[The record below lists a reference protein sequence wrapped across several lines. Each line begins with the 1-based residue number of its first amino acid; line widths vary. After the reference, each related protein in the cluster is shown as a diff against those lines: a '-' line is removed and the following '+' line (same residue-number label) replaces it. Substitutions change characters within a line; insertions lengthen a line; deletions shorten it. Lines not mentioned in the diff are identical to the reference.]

1 MSSFGAQELLIV
13 LAIVLLILGPK
24 RLPSLGRQLGGGMR
38 EFRKSLGGS
47 HDKAADEDDPVPSVA
62 PVNRSAPGSEP
73 VDGEPVVERRN
84 P

>member
-13 LAIVLLILGPK
+13 LVIVLLIFGPK

-38 EFRKSLGGS
+38 EFRKSIGGS
-47 HDKAADEDDPVPSVA
+47 HDKAAEEDDSVPPAA
-62 PVNRSAPGSEP
+62 PVNRSAPASRP
-73 VDGEPVVERRN
+73 VDGESVVERRN